1 MLKHLYISNFTLIDE
16 LDIAFNSGFSVITGE
31 TGAGKSIII
40 GAVSMLLG
48 NRADVKMI
56 KNGKDKCI
64 VEAIFSISD
73 YDHDFINHF
82 LENNDLDSN
91 GDECILRREINI
103 NGRNRAF
110 INDTPV
116 ILSSLKELGEH
127 LMDIHSQHQNL
138 MLNKED
144 FQLNVI
150 DIFAQNKKFLTEYQ
164 DLFNTYKSEV
174 CKLNEL
180 HNTIIRIKE
189 NEDFLHFQ
197 NKELSEANLEDGEQE
212 ILEQQSELLTH
223 AEEIKST
230 LFNTDNILSND
241 EHNVISVL
249 KNTAE
254 SMNNIQTVYPNAE
267 VFSDRLNNCIIE
279 LKDISREIISQIE
292 DIDYDPNKL
301 QVINSRLDT
310 IYTLEKKYHTDNISD
325 LIKKHKEIKEQ
336 LSQID
341 NFDAELA
348 AQQHKVEKLEESCIK
363 KANLLTESRQKAA
376 RKMEKELA
384 SRLIPLGMPNARFE
398 IDITKQPTLTAKGGD
413 KITYLFSSNSG
424 TLLNPIAQV
433 ASGGEIS
440 RVMLSIKAMMSKVT
454 GLPTIIFDEIDTGVS
469 GRVAEQMAH
478 IMKEMGDDKHQVICI
493 THLPQ
498 IAAIGTTHYKV
509 TKTETSKGTNS
520 LMRPLSSEERIK
532 EIAQMLS
539 GTDIS
544 SAAIENAK
552 TLLKLK
558 KSIIKI

>member
-16 LDIAFNSGFSVITGE
+16 LDISFNSGFSVITGE

-48 NRADVKMI
+48 NRAEVKMI

-73 YDHDFINHF
+73 YDHDFIDHF

-103 NGRNRAF
+103 NGKNRAF

-150 DIFAQNKKFLTEYQ
+150 DIFAQNKKILTEYQ

-384 SRLIPLGMPNARFE
+384 SRLIPLGIPNARFE

-509 TKTETSKGTNS
+509 TKTETSKSTNS

-552 TLLKLK
+552 TLLKLN
-558 KSIIKI
+558 

>member
-16 LDIAFNSGFSVITGE
+16 LDISFNSGFSVITGE

-73 YDHDFINHF
+73 YDHDFIDHF

-103 NGRNRAF
+103 NGKNRAF

-150 DIFAQNKKFLTEYQ
+150 DIFAQNKKILTEYQ

-384 SRLIPLGMPNARFE
+384 SRLIPLGIPNARFE

-509 TKTETSKGTNS
+509 TKTETSKSTNS

-552 TLLKLK
+552 TLLKLN
-558 KSIIKI
+558 

>member
-16 LDIAFNSGFSVITGE
+16 LDISFNSGFSVITGE

-40 GAVSMLLG
+40 GAVGMLLG

-73 YDHDFINHF
+73 YDHDFIDHF

-103 NGRNRAF
+103 NGKNRAF

-150 DIFAQNKKFLTEYQ
+150 DIFAQNKKILTEYQ

-348 AQQHKVEKLEESCIK
+348 AQQHKVEKLEESCIQ

-384 SRLIPLGMPNARFE
+384 SRLIPLGIPNARFE

-424 TLLNPIAQV
+424 TLLNSIAQV

-532 EIAQMLS
+532 EIAKMLS

-552 TLLKLK
+552 TLLKLN
-558 KSIIKI
+558 

>member
-16 LDIAFNSGFSVITGE
+16 LDISFNSGFSVITGE

-73 YDHDFINHF
+73 YDHDFIDHF

-103 NGRNRAF
+103 NGKNRAF

-150 DIFAQNKKFLTEYQ
+150 DIFAQNKKILTEYQ

-398 IDITKQPTLTAKGGD
+398 IDITKQPTLTVKGGD

-552 TLLKLK
+552 TLLKLN
-558 KSIIKI
+558 

>member
-73 YDHDFINHF
+73 YDHDFIDHF
-82 LENNDLDSN
+82 LKDNDLDSN

-103 NGRNRAF
+103 NGKNRAF

-150 DIFAQNKKFLTEYQ
+150 DIFAQNKKILTEYQ

-384 SRLIPLGMPNARFE
+384 SRLIPLGIPNARFE

-552 TLLKLK
+552 TLLKLN
-558 KSIIKI
+558 

>member
-16 LDIAFNSGFSVITGE
+16 LDISFNSGFSVITGE

-40 GAVSMLLG
+40 GAVGMLLG

-73 YDHDFINHF
+73 YDHDFIDHF

-103 NGRNRAF
+103 NGKNRAF
-110 INDTPV
+110 INDTPI

-150 DIFAQNKKFLTEYQ
+150 DIFAQNKKILTEYQ

-310 IYTLEKKYHTDNISD
+310 IYT
-325 LIKKHKEIKEQ
+325 
-336 LSQID
+336 
-341 NFDAELA
+341 
-348 AQQHKVEKLEESCIK
+348 C
-363 KANLLTESRQKAA
+363 LL
-376 RKMEKELA
+376 
-384 SRLIPLGMPNARFE
+384 
-398 IDITKQPTLTAKGGD
+398 
-413 KITYLFSSNSG
+413 Y
-424 TLLNPIAQV
+424 
-433 ASGGEIS
+433 
-440 RVMLSIKAMMSKVT
+440 
-454 GLPTIIFDEIDTGVS
+454 
-469 GRVAEQMAH
+469 
-478 IMKEMGDDKHQVICI
+478 
-493 THLPQ
+493 
-498 IAAIGTTHYKV
+498 
-509 TKTETSKGTNS
+509 TSPS
-520 LMRPLSSEERIK
+520 PR
-532 EIAQMLS
+532 
-539 GTDIS
+539 D
-544 SAAIENAK
+544 
-552 TLLKLK
+552 
-558 KSIIKI
+558 

>member
-16 LDIAFNSGFSVITGE
+16 LDISFNSGFSVITGE

-73 YDHDFINHF
+73 YDHDFIDHF

-103 NGRNRAF
+103 NGKNRAF

-150 DIFAQNKKFLTEYQ
+150 DIFAQNKKILTEYQ

-348 AQQHKVEKLEESCIK
+348 AQQHKVEKLEESCIQ

-384 SRLIPLGMPNARFE
+384 SRLIPLGIPNARFE

-552 TLLKLK
+552 TLLKLN
-558 KSIIKI
+558 

>member
-73 YDHDFINHF
+73 YDHDFIDHF

-103 NGRNRAF
+103 NGKNRAF

-150 DIFAQNKKFLTEYQ
+150 DIFAQNKKILTEYQ
-164 DLFNTYKSEV
+164 DLFNAYKSEV

-384 SRLIPLGMPNARFE
+384 SRLIPLGIPNARFE

-509 TKTETSKGTNS
+509 TKTETSKSTNS

-552 TLLKLK
+552 TLLKLN
-558 KSIIKI
+558 

>member
-73 YDHDFINHF
+73 YDHDFIDHF
-82 LENNDLDSN
+82 LKDNDLDSN

-103 NGRNRAF
+103 NGKNRAF

-150 DIFAQNKKFLTEYQ
+150 DIFAQNKKILTEYQ

-310 IYTLEKKYHTDNISD
+310 IYTLENKYHTDNISD
-325 LIKKHKEIKEQ
+325 LVKKHKEIKEQ

-552 TLLKLK
+552 TLLKLN
-558 KSIIKI
+558 